1 MGKNCITSVVGFVG
15 LNYKRLEPKPQ
26 TLIAVSCG
34 GFFSSGHYGL
44 NPGTRIFSYNYHRQ
58 QIADGGQI
66 PRQNRDK
73 KTPDISVGGSRG
85 VVGFTR
91 IVYTLLT
98 YTINPRTKALI

>member
-44 NPGTRIFSYNYHRQ
+44 NPGTRIFLITIIDSRLQ
-58 QIADGGQI
+58 MGG
-66 PRQNRDK
+66 RFLDRTETK
-73 KTPDISVGGSRG
+73 KPPTFLLGVLGG
-85 VVGFTR
+85 
-91 IVYTLLT
+91 
-98 YTINPRTKALI
+98 